1 MSNIEILKNRLN
13 EYTQNME
20 QARDAGEYAMFVKWE
35 VEVENIEKMIE
46 VVNGWDAKTS

>member
-1 MSNIEILKNRLN
+1 MNNMDHLESRLS

-35 VEVENIEKMIE
+35 FEVKNIEAMIE
-46 VVNGWDAKTS
+46 LYKGNRNE